1 MLFAALAHLM
11 LQSPAS
17 VPDAFRESPASAP
30 VPAAETIASSE
41 GATVPEWALTDPF
54 GYERARCNP
63 MARGETPLDV
73 CQSRVRSAL
82 AASLGDDLPDA
93 LRPPGMAGD
102 CQMVQAAAGGSDYG
116 LQCGDRPRNATASAA
131 PQEMDCR
138 PRPEGG
144 GFSSEC
150 RPVNGLQSKGL
161 KLRLWGDD

>member
-30 VPAAETIASSE
+30 APAAETIASSE

-63 MARGETPLDV
+63 MVRGETPLDV

-93 LRPPGMAGD
+93 AEVRDRLQAMAATQAVSIEEPGAATA
-102 CQMVQAAAGGSDYG
+102 VEPAAADTGDASSTSD
-116 LQCGDRPRNATASAA
+116 AA
-131 PQEMDCR
+131 PD
-138 PRPEGG
+138 
-144 GFSSEC
+144 
-150 RPVNGLQSKGL
+150 VTA
-161 KLRLWGDD
+161 